1 MTQALNTE
9 PEDLPENFLMRKEA
23 CCFPSMELREH
34 AELVQAIMLNFPE
47 IYFKSDRNQR
57 RPTAERARSPGPG
70 HPPFCGCLTSRA
82 SRNHSHPRAAAGPN
96 KSRHRFRKKALAIRI
111 LP

>member
-47 IYFKSDRNQR
+47 IYFKSDRNKDAQL
-57 RPTAERARSPGPG
+57 PNEPAVQGQAI
-70 HPPFCGCLTSRA
+70 HPS
-82 SRNHSHPRAAAGPN
+82 AAA
-96 KSRHRFRKKALAIRI
+96 
-111 LP
+111 